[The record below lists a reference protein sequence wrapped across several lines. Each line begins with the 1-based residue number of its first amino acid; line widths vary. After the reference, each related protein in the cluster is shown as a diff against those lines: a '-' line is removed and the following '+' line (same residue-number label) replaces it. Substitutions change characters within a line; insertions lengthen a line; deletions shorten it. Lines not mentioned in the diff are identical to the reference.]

1 MNLQREKQRRSP
13 AAMKQ
18 LVSWLQSLDH
28 LTLTVMTVP
37 TGEPRDNETS
47 PGDCLDIQPN
57 SHLEDDLANATW
69 EDAEWQ

>member
-1 MNLQREKQRRSP
+1 MNLQLEKQRRSP
-13 AAMKQ
+13 AEVKH

-37 TGEPRDNETS
+37 AAEPRDKETS
-47 PGDCLDIQPN
+47 PGECPDVLLN
-57 SHLEDDLANATW
+57 RHLEDDLANATW